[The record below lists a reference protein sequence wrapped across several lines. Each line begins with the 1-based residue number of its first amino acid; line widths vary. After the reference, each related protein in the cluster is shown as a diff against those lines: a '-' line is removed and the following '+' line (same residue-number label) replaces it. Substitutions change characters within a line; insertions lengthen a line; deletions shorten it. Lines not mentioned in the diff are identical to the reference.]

1 MLRWPGLLLR
11 PLALT
16 FGQNRKNGLSSLSRK
31 SAIFVISLEHCSD
44 VGALMVLQIA
54 QVQDGTVSSTP
65 GEGSR
70 SRSSQ
75 HQGTFSAREARLW
88 NSIMSTTDVTQSDT
102 YGNTIYKRG
111 EKKKQTGRE
120 KEREG
125 FLSASTIAD
134 EGSGSTG
141 AQVSGMY
148 RGMSCLDRGK
158 PRGPA
163 VVALRRRQCSSW
175 SWAKGV
181 WPRSALRRKGIIGWY
196 C

>member
-11 PLALT
+11 PLVLT

-44 VGALMVLQIA
+44 VGALMVLQTA
-54 QVQDGTVSSTP
+54 QVQDGTVSLTP
-65 GEGSR
+65 GEVSR

-75 HQGTFSAREARLW
+75 HQGTFSAREAPLW
-88 NSIMSTTDVTQSDT
+88 NSFMSTTDVTQSDT

-111 EKKKQTGRE
+111 EREKQTGRE

-148 RGMSCLDRGK
+148 RGK

-181 WPRSALRRKGIIGWY
+181 WPRSALRRKGIISWY